1 MSFAKAQDLIR
12 LARRAAIRRAG
23 IGLDE
28 ICEEFAV
35 SHRTAQRM
43 TDALE
48 TVFANVEAVDG
59 PDRRRRWRIADPIL
73 DRLRPR
79 QETAVEALQMAS
91 RTVRG
96 DGRLRHAAALEVCAT
111 GCSRA

>member
-12 LARRAAIRRAG
+12 LARLAATRRTG

-28 ICEEFAV
+28 ICEEFGV

-48 TVFANVEAVDG
+48 TADRHDG
-59 PDRRRRWRIADPIL
+59 DIDGSTPW
-73 DRLRPR
+73 
-79 QETAVEALQMAS
+79 
-91 RTVRG
+91 TV
-96 DGRLRHAAALEVCAT
+96 GR
-111 GCSRA
+111 